1 MNKQYRGYI
10 LLLTMI
16 ILSSI
21 ILLLFTVINT
31 NRLAEGFSS
40 TMLNKQEEYL
50 LLQSGIAITQSLISS
65 QKEKSEDKKEEKT
78 VKEQEKTK
86 ESEISYFKLY
96 WQKCNKWLDFT
107 LTEKEHGQEGKIK
120 IYLMVEDGKLP
131 LQRILSEY
139 NNQAK
144 GNKNEENQTNDENQT
159 KFKNEHEQKILSKE
173 KATETKGIE
182 RENIEQKEK
191 LLETSL
197 FFKTLLEKFSP
208 LEAKNQLL
216 KQLTIKLKG
225 RTQNKATKE
234 SFLGSCLQ
242 FHIEQKREKH
252 LPLSCLDA
260 LPRNEE
266 IQTHIFPENEEKRGI
281 MNLYSAENKTLSL
294 LYASPEVLELLSEK
308 KIIFNEETRKKILE
322 KEGELFK
329 NGFTSEEK
337 TWNTLYTKTLELK
350 YPKDIIEDSEL
361 KKLFVTKSDPPEI
374 FSALLHITTFSGS
387 LLALVT
393 FKKEFTKSK
402 KDSYEYLLK
411 SVYIIP
417 NT

>member
-1 MNKQYRGYI
+1 MKKQYHGYI

-21 ILLLFTVINT
+21 ILLLFTIINT

-40 TMLNKQEEYL
+40 TILHKQEEYL

-65 QKEKSEDKKEEKT
+65 QKKKSEDKKEEKI

-86 ESEISYFKLY
+86 ESEISSFKLY

-144 GNKNEENQTNDENQT
+144 GNKNEENQTNDQNQT
-159 KFKNEHEQKILSKE
+159 KFENEHEQKILSKE
-173 KATETKGIE
+173 KATENKGIE
-182 RENIEQKEK
+182 RENIEKKEK
-191 LLETSL
+191 ILETSA
-197 FFKTLLEKFSP
+197 FFKTLLQKFSE
-208 LEAKNQLL
+208 LEAKGQLF
-216 KQLTIKLKG
+216 KQLKTKLKEM
-225 RTQNKATKE
+225 TQNKTTKE
-234 SFLGSCLQ
+234 SFLGNCLD
-242 FHIEQKREKH
+242 FHIRQKRERH
-252 LPLSCLDA
+252 LPLSLIDA

-266 IQTHIFPENEEKRGI
+266 IQTHMFPENEEKRGI
-281 MNLYSAENKTLSL
+281 MNLYSTENKAISL
-294 LYASPEVLELLSEK
+294 LYASPEVLEFLSGK
-308 KIIFNEETRKKILE
+308 KILLNEETRKKILE
-322 KEGELFK
+322 KEDEVFK
-329 NGFTSEEK
+329 NGFNSEEK
-337 TWNTLYTKTLELK
+337 IWNTLYTKTLDLK
-350 YPKDIIEDSEL
+350 YPKDIIGDTEL
-361 KKLFVTKSDPPEI
+361 KKLFITKSEAPEV